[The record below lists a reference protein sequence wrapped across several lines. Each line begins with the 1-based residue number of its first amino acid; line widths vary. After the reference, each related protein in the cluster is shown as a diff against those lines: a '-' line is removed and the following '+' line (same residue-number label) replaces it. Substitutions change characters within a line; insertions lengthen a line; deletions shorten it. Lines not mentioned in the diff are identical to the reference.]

1 MPSLYYA
8 AVCIRNLSVRYQ
20 LIWSS
25 LWFLRGLST
34 TFDAESPLV
43 HSSRAHIQFEGDL
56 ILDTDDVVVAAVGEL
71 APPPSSP
78 PPPPSP
84 FYEHSRPRSTSEAST
99 NARSAEMLRVKMLN
113 CSSFTLT
120 VSGSRPYYPYEIGT
134 MNATGMPGKNMTA
147 FSYTIREREMCE
159 CGFVQQGYT
168 LALAP
173 PLKPVEPPFE
183 PPKAQQEEQQQQ
195 QAIMTRKRAR
205 TIHPAISFLADSA
218 KRRRAVSVSV
228 PGAASTPA
236 PMEIDRSNLP
246 DINTREPP
254 PAVSDGAD
262 LTTLAAPTSTGSPPP
277 VSPGPEERDTDDRF
291 TYLPRPPTPRPGR
304 KSKSTPDE
312 LGNTEPHRP
321 ERKIA
326 KFAVYP
332 PRRYWPTQPGTFVQL
347 TIQAR
352 IDVLVKNNVDGRM
365 VILTLT
371 GSTVAW
377 LTVPK

>member
-1 MPSLYYA
+1 MYPQP
-8 AVCIRNLSVRYQ
+8 LSQ
-20 LIWSS
+20 ISAN
-25 LWFLRGLST
+25 FHHLSDSCWVHPT
-34 TFDAESPLV
+34 TFDAESPLAN
-43 HSSRAHIQFEGDL
+43 SSRAHIQFEGDL

-120 VSGSRPYYPYEIGT
+120 VSGSRPYYPYEISM
-134 MNATGMPGKNMTA
+134 MNATGMPGRNMTA
-147 FSYTIREREMCE
+147 FSYTIRECEMCE

-183 PPKAQQEEQQQQ
+183 PPKAQQEEEEQQQQ

-228 PGAASTPA
+228 PGAASTLA

-246 DINTREPP
+246 DISTREPP
-254 PAVSDGAD
+254 AAVSNGAD
-262 LTTLAAPTSTGSPPP
+262 LTTLPGPVPASTGSPPP
-277 VSPGPEERDTDDRF
+277 VPPGPEERDTDSRF
-291 TYLPRPPTPRPGR
+291 RYLPRPPTPRPRR

-326 KFAVYP
+326 KFAVHP
-332 PRRYWPTQPGTFVQL
+332 PRRYWPTQLGTFVQL